1 MGTAFAHFQGRGIG
15 IGMNDKDFSDLGKEI
30 GDKINKFVAS
40 KEIQDLQENIRMT
53 VEDAM
58 VGVRRSVKEA
68 ADQVGKFDSR
78 FLRKNGS
85 GNGWQGQVIVEEDGS
100 RVTDECVLD
109 GAEPGR
115 RFHLAKQKSPVRQLP
130 VVRNPRG
137 RIAGPLMEIFGSCGA
152 VAGWTSAIT
161 GAVLAFASIDLFG
174 FGLAGAVSSGLAA
187 VFAGGCT
194 AMAVVGGVWRRRA
207 GRFKKYIRTMGNR
220 DFYSVEGLAHTVQKK
235 EKFVIRDL
243 KKMIGRGWFKEG
255 HLDEQ
260 ETCFM
265 LTNESYEMYLGAQE
279 QLRLQKEEAE
289 RLAREQERLEQDPTQ
304 KQLCLIVEEG
314 KEYIRRIRAINDLI
328 AKKDISA
335 KLCRLEGICER
346 IFSHIG
352 EKPEKL
358 PDIRKFMDYYLPT
371 TLKLVEHYYEFSSQP
386 VQGEN
391 ITTAKREIEE
401 MLDDINGAFEKMFD
415 KLFEEEALDISTDIS
430 VLSAMLTQ
438 EGLLED
444 GLKVK

>member
-1 MGTAFAHFQGRGIG
+1 
-15 IGMNDKDFSDLGKEI
+15 MNDKDFTDFGREI
-30 GDKINKFVAS
+30 GERIDRFVNS
-40 KEIQDLQENIRMT
+40 KEIRDLQENIRMT

-58 VGVRRSVKEA
+58 DGVRRSVQEA

-78 FLRKNGS
+78 IFGKDISSYSREEQKVAAD
-85 GNGWQGQVIVEEDGS
+85 GQAGRPEVVEENRHNFGIV
-100 RVTDECVLD
+100 RRR
-109 GAEPGR
+109 EPE
-115 RFHLAKQKSPVRQLP
+115 RQLP
-130 VVRNPRG
+130 VVRNPKG
-137 RIAGPLMEIFGSCGA
+137 RFSGILMEIVGSCGA
-152 VAGWTSAIT
+152 VAGWTSAIAGGLLT
-161 GAVLAFASIDLFG
+161 FASIDLFG
-174 FGLAGAVSSGLAA
+174 TGVIGAVSASLAA
-187 VFAGGCT
+187 AFAGGCT
-194 AMAVVGGVWRRRA
+194 AMAVVGGMWRRRA
-207 GRFKKYIRTMGNR
+207 GRFKKYIRTMGER
-220 DFYSVEGLAHTVQKK
+220 DFYPVEGLAQIVQKK

-243 KKMIGRGWFKEG
+243 RRMIGRGWFKEG

-265 LTNESYEMYLGAQE
+265 LTNESYQMYLTAQE
-279 QLRLQKEEAE
+279 QLRLQKEEDE
-289 RLAREQERLEQDPTQ
+289 RLALEQERLEQDPVQ
-304 KQLCLIVEEG
+304 KQLRLIVEEG
-314 KEYIRRIRAINDLI
+314 KEYIRRIRAINDKI
-328 AKKDISA
+328 AQEDISR
-335 KLCRLEGICER
+335 KLYRLESICGR
-346 IFSHIG
+346 IFGHIG

-415 KLFEEEALDISTDIS
+415 KLFEEEAMDISTDIS

-444 GLKVK
+444 GIKVKK